1 MVELLNDNI
10 EAERKRLKL
19 GLDTKYSCTSV
30 KSNGV
35 SNKES
40 HSGEGVPGHGE

>member
-1 MVELLNDNI
+1 MVELLNGNI
-10 EAERKRLKL
+10 EAERKRL

-35 SNKES
+35 SSKES
-40 HSGEGVPGHGE
+40 HSGGGVPGHGE